1 MEHSQIAERLRQAL
15 DQEVARHEISPDAW
29 SRIEPRL
36 RPRVWRPALALAAAV
51 VVVAATAAATLP
63 LWHAPSRPAAAPA
76 PPRLVITGRD
86 RLPGRAIA
94 LAAGF
99 GSMWLVG
106 SGVIYRV
113 DQATARTVALIAAP
127 GTGVPSGIAAG
138 AGAVWVTSDHGGHV
152 GVYRIDPR
160 RDRVTDFI
168 PLPSDPVSIAVGGG
182 RVWVGENSAPA
193 PCVVMRIDPVTNRTT
208 GSPITVGDAPVSIVS
223 GAGSLWVTSG
233 AGDSVVGIDPATG
246 AVTATLS
253 IPTVDAVGAG
263 SLWGATGYA
272 IQRMDPS
279 ALRPPV
285 TITLPGAQDVV
296 FWAGSA
302 WAVTGA
308 PSVKLVRIDPAT
320 NRVTGVAAWF
330 GNDLIFVVATPG
342 SLWVND
348 YRTGELLRMSLS

>member
-15 DQEVARHEISPDAW
+15 DQEVARHEVSPAAW
-29 SRIEPRL
+29 SRIEERL
-36 RPRVWRPALALAAAV
+36 RPRVRRPAVALAAAA
-51 VVVAATAAATLP
+51 VALAAAAATVP
-63 LWHAPSRPAAAPA
+63 LWHARSGPAAAPA
-76 PPRLVITGRD
+76 PPRLVVTGRD
-86 RLPGRAIA
+86 RLPGKATA
-94 LAAGF
+94 LTPGF
-99 GSMWLVG
+99 GSVWMVG
-106 SGVIYRV
+106 SGVVYRV
-113 DQATARTVALIAAP
+113 DQATARTAALIATP
-127 GTGVPSGIAAG
+127 GTGVPGGIAAG

-168 PLPSDPVSIAVGGG
+168 PLPSDPVSIAAAGG
-182 RVWVGENSAPA
+182 RVWVGENSAPG
-193 PCVVMRIDPVTNRTT
+193 PCVVMRIDPVTNRPT
-208 GSPITVGDAPVSIVS
+208 GSPITVGDNPDSIVS

-233 AGDSVVGIDPATG
+233 NGDSVVGIDPATG

-253 IPTVDAVGAG
+253 ILKVDAVGAG

-279 ALRPPV
+279 AVRPPL

-320 NRVTGVAAWF
+320 SRVTGVAAWF
-330 GNDLIFVVATPG
+330 GNDLIFVLATPG

-348 YRTGELLRMSLS
+348 YSTGELLRMALT